1 MKNNFLKFQFSS
13 IKTKMII
20 AYATIVTLTIL
31 IFALAI
37 FWYSEKVVVRLAR
50 QNVEQTILA
59 SHQALNS
66 RIDNINACMLSFQ
79 VKEEVQEILCNGS
92 PDSAFK
98 EIDTLEQALMEV
110 DMFQN
115 NISKLEL
122 YVLGRDDYPP
132 PSSGGSV
139 FSVGEMKND
148 IWFNNALKHGSS
160 AKWTVRNNLD
170 ETKSVIVI
178 SKLITDV
185 TTNEPVAVLKAEIS
199 IRNFIS
205 MIDNVSLADTGR
217 LFICSSNALVGNVT
231 SDLGRQIVNNTTL
244 FNDMLQ
250 SNKNET
256 RQIIL
261 DGEAYLLS
269 TYSLK
274 GTGLFLVGA
283 VKIKEFSST
292 QNAISVSI
300 FITAFILLLLSII
313 FIRFV
318 SSMITKPISSLT
330 AVMSKYKPGDVSS
343 MQNNSNDEIG
353 VLFTTFNNMQ
363 TTIKELFENVEK
375 ESAIRK
381 RAELKALQAQITP
394 HFLYNT
400 LNSICVLAKKYN
412 AKDIQQMIIALSKF
426 FMISLSNGAEM
437 ITLEQEM
444 EHVNSYMYLQKIRY
458 EDRFTLYTDIP
469 DELRQ
474 NIICKLT
481 IQPLVENCINHAFAD
496 MTEPGIIE
504 ISARQEHDD
513 IIITVSDNGTKPV
526 DIDELNQYVN
536 KEFEPDEPI
545 EKYGIHNINQ
555 RIHLYF
561 GESSGLYYTEN
572 TPNGLTA
579 VIRIK
584 SLSTEVN

>member
-1 MKNNFLKFQFSS
+1 MKKKLFNYRFSS

-92 PDSAFK
+92 PDSTLK

-110 DMFQN
+110 DMFQS

-139 FSVGEMKND
+139 FSAGEMKND

-160 AKWTVRNNLD
+160 SEWTVRNNLD
-170 ETKSVIVI
+170 ETKSLIVV

-185 TTNEPVAVLKAEIS
+185 TTNEPVAVLKANIS
-199 IRNFIS
+199 IRNFTNI
-205 MIDNVSLADTGR
+205 INNVSLAETGK
-217 LFICSSNALVGNVT
+217 LFMCSSTALVGNVT
-231 SDLGRQIVNNTTL
+231 SELGTHLANNSTL
-244 FNDMLQ
+244 FNDMLK
-250 SNKNET
+250 SSKNET
-256 RQIIL
+256 RQVIL
-261 DGEAYLLS
+261 GGESCLLS

-283 VKIKEFSST
+283 VKIKEFRST
-292 QNAISVSI
+292 QNAIAVAI
-300 FITAFILLLLSII
+300 GITAFILLLLSLI

-318 SSMITKPISSLT
+318 SVMITKPISSLT
-330 AVMSKYKPGDVSS
+330 STMSHYAPGSVTP
-343 MQNNSNDEIG
+343 MQSGSKDEIG
-353 VLFTTFNNMQ
+353 ILFSTFNNMQ

-375 ESAIRK
+375 ESSIRK

-400 LNSICVLAKKYN
+400 LNSICVLAKKYQ

-437 ITLEQEM
+437 ITIEQEM
-444 EHVNSYMYLQKIRY
+444 EQVNSYMYIQKIRY
-458 EDRFTLYTDIP
+458 EDRFKLYTDIP
-469 DELRQ
+469 EEIKH

-481 IQPLVENCINHAFAD
+481 LQPLVENCINHAFSD
-496 MTEPGIIE
+496 MEGTGIIE
-504 ISARQEHDD
+504 IAARREDDD

-526 DIDELNQYVN
+526 DINELNHYVN
-536 KEFEPDEPI
+536 KKFEPDEPI

-561 GESSGLYYTEN
+561 GESSGLYYEEN
-572 TPNGLTA
+572 KPNGLTA

-584 SLSTEVN
+584 SL